1 MLLLRYSYSYFFFL
15 TIPRPPTPTRT
26 ATLFP
31 TRRSADLPR
40 PLSAPAGQIRISG
53 ETLDRA
59 ARAILAKVP
68 KGYGMTKEEA
78 RTYAMEAVGQPGG
91 AVPMP
96 RSAGIHPT
104 DRDRHNAPLTS
115 DSDDDVLDRTPAQ
128 KGKSASQ
135 RLTPA

>member
-68 KGYGMTKEEA
+68 KGYGMTMEEA
-78 RTYAMEAVGQPGG
+78 RTYAMEAVGQAGVDRKSTRLNSSQYC
-91 AVPMP
+91 AERMP
-96 RSAGIHPT
+96 SAA
-104 DRDRHNAPLTS
+104 R
-115 DSDDDVLDRTPAQ
+115 
-128 KGKSASQ
+128 
-135 RLTPA
+135 

>member
-68 KGYGMTKEEA
+68 KGYGMTMEEA
-78 RTYAMEAVGQPGG
+78 RTYAMEAVGQAGV
-91 AVPMP
+91 AVLMP
-96 RSAGIHPT
+96 RSAGISAY
-104 DRDRHNAPLTS
+104 DRDRHTVTLS
-115 DSDDDVLDRTPAQ
+115 FDRSEEPRVREECVS
-128 KGKSASQ
+128 KGRSRGS
-135 RLTPA
+135 P